1 MAAVA
6 THPASLTKMR
16 REKAREFRLILAV
29 AFLYF
34 LVVAC
39 VARLL
44 PTALRPSLPPTSGR
58 RSVIGEAKALAG
70 TFVPF
75 AFMR

>member
-6 THPASLTKMR
+6 THPVSLTKVR
-16 REKAREFRLILAV
+16 REKARDFRLIMILAFV
-29 AFLYF
+29 YF
-34 LVVAC
+34 LLVAC

-44 PTALRPSLPPTSGR
+44 PRSWRPNLLPMNPR

-70 TFVPF
+70 TVVPF

>member
-1 MAAVA
+1 MGALA
-6 THPASLTKMR
+6 THPVSLTKVR

-29 AFLYF
+29 AFVWFL
-34 LVVAC
+34 LVVC

-44 PTALRPSLPPTSGR
+44 PRAWRPSLPSTGGR

>member
-1 MAAVA
+1 MTALA
-6 THPASLTKMR
+6 THPVSLTKLR
-16 REKAREFRLILAV
+16 REKARAFRLMLAL
-29 AFLYF
+29 AFVYF
-34 LVVAC
+34 LIVAL

-44 PTALRPSLPPTSGR
+44 PRAWRPSLPPMNGR
-58 RSVIGEAKALAG
+58 RSVIGEARALAG